1 MDRLYA
7 VTRPFAATTTW
18 VGATSRIFRP
28 GETLWW
34 DAEGLTALF
43 KVDGFKWHPDDVI
56 QFAKS
61 VELFESSPSQPAES
75 RSSRSETGHLTQST
89 PVSE

>member
-7 VTRPFAATTTW
+7 VKHPFAATTVW
-18 VGATSRIFRP
+18 VAATSRIFRP

-34 DAEGLTALF
+34 DREGPSDLF
-43 KVDGFKWHPDDVI
+43 KVDGFKWHPQDSV

-61 VELFESSPSQPAES
+61 IEPFESSPSRTEPSAS
-75 RSSRSETGHLTQST
+75 PS
-89 PVSE
+89 

>member
-7 VTRPFAATTTW
+7 VKRPFAATTTW

-34 DAEGLTALF
+34 DEEGPTDLF
-43 KVDGFKWHPDDVI
+43 KVDGFKWHPEDVI
-56 QFAKS
+56 SIRQ
-61 VELFESSPSQPAES
+61 QY
-75 RSSRSETGHLTQST
+75 
-89 PVSE
+89 

>member
-7 VTRPFAATTTW
+7 VKRPFAATTTW

-28 GETLWW
+28 GEMLWW
-34 DAEGLTALF
+34 DEEGFTDLF
-43 KVDGFKWHPDDVI
+43 KVDGFKWHPEDVI

-61 VELFESSPSQPAES
+61 IERFESSRFQPSENC
-75 RSSRSETGHLTQST
+75 SS
-89 PVSE
+89 